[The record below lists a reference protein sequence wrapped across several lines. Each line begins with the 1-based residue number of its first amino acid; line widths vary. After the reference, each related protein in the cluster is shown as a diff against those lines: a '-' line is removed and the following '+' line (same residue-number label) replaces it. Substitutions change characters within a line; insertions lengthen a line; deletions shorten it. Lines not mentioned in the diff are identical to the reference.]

1 MKFVLVDKN
10 ELASGEREESE
21 EHNMSQ
27 EDAERTALQHLT
39 KKNPHYYSIAAS
51 VGLEEESLELNEQ
64 ALLEYKKGFDQH
76 PQAGATKGNSKDAG
90 LSLRTKRKGRLGP
103 FKDAEGKFPFF
114 AGGR

>member
-1 MKFVLVDKN
+1 MKFALVDKN
-10 ELASGEREESE
+10 ELAAGEHEEAG
-21 EHNMSQ
+21 EHNMSP
-27 EDAERTALQHLT
+27 EEAEKTALQHLT
-39 KKNPHYYSIAAS
+39 KKNPHYYSIAKS
-51 VGLEEESLELNEQ
+51 VGLEEESYELNES
-64 ALLEYKKGFDQH
+64 ALLEYKKGFNAS